1 MRLHNRTALSGVAS
15 VPLTLSKQLGG
26 TRKAPLPFARAARPE
41 GGGLIDKKG
50 ETLVSP
56 FLPARAAQAQIPPTW
71 EVSTHR
77 ARDARPYGFGGAG
90 LFVRSK
96 I

>member
-1 MRLHNRTALSGVAS
+1 MHAPYGLAAVLLALIRQ
-15 VPLTLSKQLGG
+15 KGG
-26 TRKAPLPFARAARPE
+26 NRKALLTFARAARSE
-41 GGGLIDKKG
+41 GRGLIDKKG

-90 LFVRSK
+90 LSVRPSR
-96 I
+96 